1 MVWCISLPAIIISLL
16 PYATAL
22 VEQTD
27 VPDELTWNFYV
38 AQKKTSMSN
47 TPASAI
53 QSWCTNVYKW
63 QYDSIVHGGRNAS
76 TGTKQLVNYFSDQV
90 HLYVRRTG
98 HVKRQVAPSG
108 PKRRR
113 KEIRM
118 LSEKELDLYIRAVRA
133 AKANTTTAP
142 NVYEALAEFH
152 TGITS
157 ISAHGGCNFF
167 GWHRV
172 FLLMYENMLRDQGPE
187 FAEVTIPY
195 WDSRLEAR
203 MDQPTSTVLFTD
215 RFFGSGSGEAH
226 GGILGSGWTTSAGPL
241 VRNIGTDG
249 PPMTDEAIVNVTRMT
264 RMREICGADSNIE
277 SDLEFH
283 HNGIHRWV
291 DGQMAM
297 LQTSALDPAF
307 WSHHTFIDFVWE
319 AFRINSQ
326 RNGVNIETD
335 YPTNPTTM
343 GAAELHAPDAALGF
357 AEMTVIDGL
366 SNTFTSQIYEYDPP
380 PTCTVQNPDCGSKYL
395 KCVVFRDNAHC
406 VSRTLAEVI
415 QWENDQTR
423 FTTVAPTAPIVP
435 TQPPTICPNPSPPPP
450 STQEDKPYQNH
461 YCLNGKSDIRQ
472 WVYIPVKIIYRR
484 PPEYKSYGS
493 YPIYNG
499 KSSKT
504 NDIYAP
510 SAYSHV
516 YQYLK
521 NGEPAKYEK
530 CVEGD
535 KRISS
540 VYIKSVGLN
549 YDGTYKEYAIVDRRI
564 AITVS
569 TAYIAVKNPATES
582 SLALLQATDSCGRV
596 CRPVC
601 KVPNS
606 NIYRPCTG
614 AVRLTSA
621 FPRHYGTDFG
631 NAVMDIW
638 DFTADKSCP
647 QFNTENI
654 LIAFYCDFQ
663 TDWFWPTKEPPM
675 QQPIPPGHAIH
686 KPGTVH
692 GSGMGHNPQVGA
704 SSIPDNAVA
713 VPGCDLGYG
722 CTVSKPCAVLSQEGK
737 DTGLC
742 ATLQY
747 QCMNSCHMYAK
758 CWYGKLYVQQCNRGM
773 RYDPSSLKCVPGAC
787 DYSHSSKG

>member
-1 MVWCISLPAIIISLL
+1 MIWYLSLMIGLSSYVQAI
-16 PYATAL
+16 
-22 VEQTD
+22 VDQTD
-27 VPDELTWNFYV
+27 IPEELTWNFYV
-38 AQKKTSMSN
+38 AHKKTSMSS
-47 TPASAI
+47 TPANAI

-63 QYDSIVHGGRNAS
+63 QYDNIVHGGRNAS
-76 TGTKQLVNYFSDQV
+76 TGTRQLVHYLSDQV
-90 HLYVRRTG
+90 FQSINHTDR
-98 HVKRQVAPSG
+98 VKRQVAASG
-108 PKRRR
+108 PKRKR

-118 LSEKELDLYIRAVRA
+118 LTESELDLYFKAVRA
-133 AKANTTTAP
+133 AKTNTTTSP

-172 FLLMYENMLRDQGPE
+172 YLLMYENMLRAQGPE
-187 FAEVTIPY
+187 FAEVTVPY
-195 WDSRLEAR
+195 WDSRLESR

-215 RFFGSGSGEAH
+215 RFFGTGSGEAS
-226 GGILGSGWTTSAGPL
+226 GGVLGSGWQTSAGPL
-241 VRNIGTDG
+241 IRNIGTDG

-264 RMREICGADSNIE
+264 RMREICGADSAIE

-283 HNGIHRWV
+283 HNGVHRWV

-297 LQTSALDPAF
+297 LQTSPLDPCF
-307 WSHHTFIDFVWE
+307 WSHHSFIDFVWE
-319 AFRINSQ
+319 AFRLNSQ
-326 RNGVNIETD
+326 RNGVSIDTD
-335 YPTNPTTM
+335 YPENPTTM

-366 SNTFTSQIYEYDPP
+366 SNTFTAEIYEYEPP
-380 PTCTVQNPDCGSKYL
+380 PICTVQKPDCGSKYL
-395 KCVVFRDNAHC
+395 KCVIFRNNAHC

-415 QWENDQTR
+415 QWENDQTLR
-423 FTTVAPTAPIVP
+423 TTVAPP
-435 TQPPTICPNPSPPPP
+435 TLPPTGCPYPPTPDLHNDR
-450 STQEDKPYQNH
+450 DKPYQNH

-472 WVYIPVKIIYRR
+472 WVYIPVKVIYRR

-499 KSSKT
+499 RSSKT

-516 YQYLK
+516 NQYFK
-521 NGEPAKYEK
+521 SGKPAKYEK
-530 CVEGD
+530 CAEGD
-535 KRISS
+535 QRISS
-540 VYIKSVGLN
+540 VYIKSIGLN
-549 YDGTYKEYAIVDRRI
+549 YDGIYKEYAIVDRRV

-606 NIYRPCTG
+606 NIYRPCSG

-621 FPRHYGTDFG
+621 FPRHYGNDFG

-638 DFTADKSCP
+638 DFKSDATCP
-647 QFNTENI
+647 QFNSENI

-663 TDWFWPTKEPPM
+663 TDWFWSSKQPPVK
-675 QQPIPPGHAIH
+675 QDVPAGHVIR
-686 KPGTVH
+686 KPEKGRRFNKGRNKGTV
-692 GSGMGHNPQVGA
+692 A
-704 SSIPDNAVA
+704 
-713 VPGCDLGYG
+713 PGCDLGYG
-722 CTVSKPCAVLSQEGK
+722 CVVNKPCAVLSEEGK

-742 ATLQY
+742 STLQY
-747 QCMNSCHMYAK
+747 QCTNSCHLYAK
-758 CWYGKLYVQQCNRGM
+758 CWYGKLYVQHCNRGM
-773 RYDPSSLKCVPGAC
+773 RYDPSHLKCVPGVC
-787 DYSHSSKG
+787 DYSQSSKGLPHA

>member
-1 MVWCISLPAIIISLL
+1 MSFCSFLSVVMISLL
-16 PYATAL
+16 PYVRAT
-22 VEQTD
+22 VEQTN

-38 AQKKTSMSN
+38 AQHKTSRLN
-47 TPASAI
+47 TPSNAI

-63 QYDSIVHGGRNAS
+63 QHDSIVHGGRNAS
-76 TGTKQLVNYFSDQV
+76 TGTRELVHYLSDQV
-90 HLYVRRTG
+90 LQSVHHIGR
-98 HVKRQVAPSG
+98 VKRQVVSSG

-118 LSEKELDLYIRAVRA
+118 LTERELDLYFRAVRA

-172 FLLMYENMLRDQGPE
+172 YLLMYENMLRAQGPE

-203 MDQPTSTVLFTD
+203 MEQPTSTVLFTN
-215 RFFGSGSGEAH
+215 RFLGTGSGEVS
-226 GGILGSGWTTSAGPL
+226 GGILGSGWQTSAGPL
-241 VRNIGTDG
+241 IRNIGTDG

-264 RMREICGADSNIE
+264 RMSEICGADSAIE

-297 LQTSALDPAF
+297 LQTSPLDPAF
-307 WSHHTFIDFVWE
+307 WNHHTFVDYVWE
-319 AFRINSQ
+319 AFRINSR

-335 YPTNPTTM
+335 YPANPTTM

-366 SNTFTSQIYEYDPP
+366 SNTFTAEIYEYDPP
-380 PTCTVQNPDCGSKYL
+380 PTCSVQNPDCGSKYL
-395 KCVVFRDNAHC
+395 KCVIFSNNAHC
-406 VSRTLAEVI
+406 VSRTLAEVLE
-415 QWENDQTR
+415 WENNQVTR
-423 FTTVAPTAPIVP
+423 TTVAPVT
-435 TQPPTICPNPSPPPP
+435 SPPPTACP
-450 STQEDKPYQNH
+450 HPPTTQLYTEHDKPYQNH

-484 PPEYKSYGS
+484 PPEYTSYGS

-499 KSSKT
+499 KISKFY
-504 NDIYAP
+504 DIYAP
-510 SAYSHV
+510 NVYSNV
-516 YQYLK
+516 YQHLK
-521 NGEPAKYEK
+521 NGQPAKYEK
-530 CVEGD
+530 CSEGD

-540 VYIKSVGLN
+540 IYIKSVGLS

-569 TAYIAVKNPATES
+569 TAYIAVKNPAKES
-582 SLALLQATDSCGRV
+582 SLALLQATDSCGRA

-601 KVPNS
+601 KVRNS
-606 NIYRPCTG
+606 NIYRPCSG

-621 FPRHYGTDFG
+621 FPRHYGSDFG
-631 NAVMDIW
+631 NAVMDVW

-647 QFNTENI
+647 QFNNASI
-654 LIAFYCDFQ
+654 FIAFNCDFQ
-663 TDWFWPTKEPPM
+663 TDWFWPSKQPPV
-675 QQPIPPGHAIH
+675 QQPVPPENVTR
-686 KPGTVH
+686 KPVDKATV
-692 GSGMGHNPQVGA
+692 
-704 SSIPDNAVA
+704 

-722 CTVSKPCAVLSQEGK
+722 CVVNKPCAVLSEDGK
-737 DTGLC
+737 DTALC
-742 ATLQY
+742 PTLQY
-747 QCMNSCHMYAK
+747 QCMNSCHMYAR
-758 CWYGKLYVQQCNRGM
+758 CWHGKLHVQQCNRGM
-773 RYDPSSLKCVPGAC
+773 RYDPSNLKCVPGVC
-787 DYSHSSKG
+787 DYSRSSMRLPREKRQ

>member
-1 MVWCISLPAIIISLL
+1 MMSCFFFHVIILGL
-16 PYATAL
+16 VRYVTTT

-27 VPDELTWNFYV
+27 VPDELTWNFHF
-38 AQKKTSMSN
+38 AHLKTSRSN
-47 TPASAI
+47 TPSNAI

-76 TGTKQLVNYFSDQV
+76 TGTRELVHYLSDRVLQSV
-90 HLYVRRTG
+90 HRTG
-98 HVKRQVAPSG
+98 HVKRQVVSSG

-118 LSEKELDLYIRAVRA
+118 LSETELDHYFRAVRA
-133 AKANTTTAP
+133 AKANTTVAP

-187 FAEVTIPY
+187 FAEVAIPY

-203 MDQPTSTVLFTD
+203 MDQPTNTVLFTD
-215 RFFGSGSGEAH
+215 RLLGTGSGEVS
-226 GGILGSGWTTSAGPL
+226 GGILGSGWQTAAGPL
-241 VRNIGTDG
+241 IRNIGTDG

-264 RMREICGADSNIE
+264 RMSEICGADSAIE

-307 WSHHTFIDFVWE
+307 WSHHTFIDYVWE

-335 YPTNPTTM
+335 YPVNPTTM

-357 AEMTVIDGL
+357 ADMTVKDGL
-366 SNTFTSQIYEYDPP
+366 SNTFTREIYEYDPP

-395 KCVVFRDNAHC
+395 KCVVFTNNAHC

-415 QWENDQTR
+415 QWENNT
-423 FTTVAPTAPIVP
+423 FTHTTVAPNGHPAACPHSP
-435 TQPPTICPNPSPPPP
+435 TPLPHN
-450 STQEDKPYQNH
+450 EHDKPYQNH

-484 PPEYKSYGS
+484 PPEYASYGS

-499 KSSKT
+499 KISKFY
-504 NDIYAP
+504 DIYAP
-510 SAYSHV
+510 SLYSNV
-516 YQYLK
+516 YQHLK
-521 NGEPAKYEK
+521 NGHPAEYQK
-530 CVEGD
+530 CTGVD

-540 VYIKSVGLN
+540 IYIKSVGLN
-549 YDGTYKEYAIVDRRI
+549 YDGMYKEYAIVDRRI

-569 TAYIAVKNPATES
+569 TAYIAVKNPAMES
-582 SLALLQATDSCGRV
+582 TLALIQATDSCGRV

-606 NIYRPCTG
+606 NIYRPCSG
-614 AVRLTSA
+614 AIRLTSA
-621 FPRHYGTDFG
+621 LPRHYGTDFG
-631 NAVMDIW
+631 NAVMDVW
-638 DFTADKSCP
+638 DFSTDAMCP
-647 QFNTENI
+647 QVKHENI
-654 LIAFYCDFQ
+654 VIAFNCDFQ
-663 TDWFWPTKEPPM
+663 TDWFWPTKQPPVNR
-675 QQPIPPGHAIH
+675 PLPPGHTIH
-686 KPGTVH
+686 KPINGPKLKV
-692 GSGMGHNPQVGA
+692 Q
-704 SSIPDNAVA
+704 
-713 VPGCDLGYG
+713 
-722 CTVSKPCAVLSQEGK
+722 LSH
-737 DTGLC
+737 DPPTIVC
-742 ATLQY
+742 VVVYFCMSWTL
-747 QCMNSCHMYAK
+747 H
-758 CWYGKLYVQQCNRGM
+758 L
-773 RYDPSSLKCVPGAC
+773 
-787 DYSHSSKG
+787 

>member
-1 MVWCISLPAIIISLL
+1 MSSCFFLHVILL
-16 PYATAL
+16 SVVPYVRAT
-22 VEQTD
+22 VEQTN

-38 AQKKTSMSN
+38 AHQKTSRLN
-47 TPASAI
+47 TPSNAI

-63 QYDSIVHGGRNAS
+63 QHDSLVHGGRNTS
-76 TGTKQLVNYFSDQV
+76 TGTRELVHYLSDQV
-90 HLYVRRTG
+90 LQSVHRTG
-98 HVKRQVAPSG
+98 LAKRQVVSSG

-118 LSEKELDLYIRAVRA
+118 LTEAELDLYFRAVRA
-133 AKANTTTAP
+133 AKANTTTSP

-172 FLLMYENMLRDQGPE
+172 YLLMFENMLRTQGPE

-203 MDQPTSTVLFTD
+203 MEQPTNTVLFTN
-215 RFFGSGSGEAH
+215 RFLGTGSGEAT
-226 GGILGSGWTTSAGPL
+226 GGILGSGWQTSAGPL

-264 RMREICGADSNIE
+264 KMSEICGADSAIE

-297 LQTSALDPAF
+297 LQTSPLDPAF
-307 WSHHTFIDFVWE
+307 WSHHTFVDYVWE
-319 AFRINSQ
+319 AFRMNSQ

-335 YPTNPTTM
+335 YPANPTTM

-366 SNTFTSQIYEYDPP
+366 SNTFTTEIYEYDPP
-380 PTCTVQNPDCGSKYL
+380 PTCSVQNPDCGSKYL

-406 VSRTLAEVI
+406 VSRTLAEVVE
-415 QWENDQTR
+415 WENNQVTR
-423 FTTVAPTAPIVP
+423 TTAAPVT
-435 TQPPTICPNPSPPPP
+435 SPPPSACP
-450 STQEDKPYQNH
+450 NTPIPQPYTEHDKPYQNH

-484 PPEYKSYGS
+484 PPEYTSYGS

-499 KSSKT
+499 KISKFY
-504 NDIYAP
+504 DIYAP
-510 SAYSHV
+510 NVYSNV
-516 YQYLK
+516 YQHLK
-521 NGEPAKYEK
+521 NGQPAKYEK
-530 CVEGD
+530 CAGGD

-540 VYIKSVGLN
+540 IYIKSTGLN
-549 YDGTYKEYAIVDRRI
+549 YDGTYKEYAIMDRRI

-569 TAYIAVKNPATES
+569 TAYIAVKNPAMES
-582 SLALLQATDSCGRV
+582 SLALIQATDSCGRV

-606 NIYRPCTG
+606 NIYRPCSG

-621 FPRHYGTDFG
+621 LPRHYGTDFG
-631 NAVMDIW
+631 NAVMDVW
-638 DFTADKSCP
+638 DFTTDKACP
-647 QFNTENI
+647 QVKYENI
-654 LIAFYCDFQ
+654 LIAFNCDFQ
-663 TDWFWPTKEPPM
+663 TDWFWPTKQPPAM
-675 QQPIPPGHAIH
+675 RPIPPGHVIR
-686 KPGTVH
+686 KPIKG
-692 GSGMGHNPQVGA
+692 P
-704 SSIPDNAVA
+704 
-713 VPGCDLGYG
+713 
-722 CTVSKPCAVLSQEGK
+722 
-737 DTGLC
+737 
-742 ATLQY
+742 
-747 QCMNSCHMYAK
+747 
-758 CWYGKLYVQQCNRGM
+758 KLV
-773 RYDPSSLKCVPGAC
+773 
-787 DYSHSSKG
+787 KG